1 MPKQNF
7 IGTNKEVDNYKQAHI
22 SLVNMKKVS
31 VKVTRDVVWKK
42 CNGRMFKTNWD
53 ASNCAVSKKMGMRI
67 VMRDATVGLVATL
80 SKPVYHVA
88 SPK

>member
-7 IGTNKEVDNYKQAHI
+7 IGTIKEVDNYKQAHI
-22 SLVNMKKVS
+22 SLVNMKNVS

-42 CNGRMFKTNWD
+42 WNGRMFKTNWD
-53 ASNCAVSKKMGMRI
+53 ASNCAASKKMGMRI
-67 VMRDATVGLVATL
+67 VMRDVAVELVATL
-80 SKPVYHVA
+80 SKAVNHVA